1 MTLQVEFWALLTFL
15 VGLLVSFLGAAFAM
29 GRILLIQ
36 FEKRLDTRFKAQE
49 ETRQLHSEHW
59 DARFGA
65 LEKAAKDESGQWRR
79 VERDLMDLRAEL
91 PLHYVRRE
99 DYIRGQSVIEAKLD
113 GLALRI
119 ENQAL
124 KGAQK

>member
-15 VGLLVSFLGAAFAM
+15 AGLLLSFLGAAFAM
-29 GRILLIQ
+29 GRILLTQ
-36 FEKRLDTRFKAQE
+36 FEKRLDSRFLAQE
-49 ETRQLHSEHW
+49 AARALHSEHW

-65 LEKAAKDESGQWRR
+65 LEKAAHEEAGQWRR

-113 GLALRI
+113 GLALRM

-124 KGAQK
+124 RGVQK